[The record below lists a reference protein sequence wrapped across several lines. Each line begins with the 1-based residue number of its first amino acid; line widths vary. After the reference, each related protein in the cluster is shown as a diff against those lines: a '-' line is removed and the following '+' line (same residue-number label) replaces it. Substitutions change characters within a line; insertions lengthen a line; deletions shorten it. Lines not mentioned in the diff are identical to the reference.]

1 MAKNHGSLIEQLSS
15 FISESPLQLCPICSR
30 TVQSPPVRRDGSYE
44 VHNKLMTST
53 GAYHRVWRHHVEQ
66 EKIAPACR
74 QPSGLPWQAAVH
86 PSSTMR
92 FLLGTR
98 IHSDEP
104 AVDSIITRTCCA
116 VLSVEGQMCQTPAG
130 FRSRR
135 TASQVPHTQQNCCH
149 GFHTRLSLKCESD
162 DPEVLLRSCMHEAA
176 AR

>member
-1 MAKNHGSLIEQLSS
+1 MGPLSNS
-15 FISESPLQLCPICSR
+15 SRASYRSHHFNFAQSARVQCKARLCEEMTATKYTINLL
-30 TVQSPPVRRDGSYE
+30 T
-44 VHNKLMTST
+44 TST
-53 GAYHRVWRHHVEQ
+53 GAYHRVWRHQVEQ

-104 AVDSIITRTCCA
+104 AVDCIITRTCCA

-135 TASQVPHTQQNCCH
+135 TVSQVPHTQQNCCH
-149 GFHTRLSLKCESD
+149 GFHTRLSLKCGSD
-162 DPEVLLRSCMHEAA
+162 DPEVFVEKLLPRL
-176 AR
+176 